1 MPGVTISA
9 DYGAG
14 GSVVA
19 PAVAQELGIQLLDRA
34 ISVQVADQL
43 HVSVKEA
50 EEGAAKRR
58 LSDRFLSLLA
68 PLSSGLLGA
77 GTDAAPPDAEPVPD
91 EAAAFREQAE
101 RIIRAA
107 LPAGAVILGRAGAAV
122 LREEPNVLRVRLFGS
137 PERRL
142 AQAMASERIDLDTAR
157 TRMSQVDA
165 AREHYIRRLYR
176 VSASDPTL
184 YHLQID
190 STTISV
196 QTCTDLIVLAYRS
209 LLQ

>member
-19 PAVAQELGIQLLDRA
+19 PAVAGQLGIQLLDRA
-34 ISVQVADQL
+34 ISVEVAAQL
-43 HVSVKEA
+43 HCSVEEA
-50 EEGAAKRR
+50 EQGAAKRR
-58 LSDRFLSLLA
+58 FADRFLSLLA
-68 PLSSGLLGA
+68 PLSSGVLGA

-107 LPAGAVILGRAGAAV
+107 LPAGAVVLGRAGAAA
-122 LREEPNVLRVRLFGS
+122 LRDEPDVLRVRLFGP

-142 AQAMASERIDLDTAR
+142 AQSMAGEQIDLETAR
-157 TRMSQVDA
+157 IRMGQVDA

-176 VSASDPTL
+176 VSAADPSL

-190 STTISV
+190 STMISL
-196 QTCTDLIVLAYRS
+196 QTCTDLIVRAYRS
-209 LLQ
+209 LVG